1 MKMSLGVFQKLLC
14 FVLLLGFMHASL
26 PFAQGKPSTD
36 FIADQDEIDI
46 YVGQGLSLKTVSN
59 ASNWTPKTKGQYN
72 LEFGFSASHAGSF
85 SKLSL
90 DLVYLKSKQYFQ
102 YADDIVI
109 YLRKADRLF
118 PFQYF
123 W

>member
-1 MKMSLGVFQKLLC
+1 MKTSLGVLQKLLC
-14 FVLLLGFMHASL
+14 FALLLGFMHASL
-26 PFAQGKPSTD
+26 PFAQEKPSTD
-36 FIADQDEIDI
+36 FIADQDEIGI

-59 ASNWTPKTKGQYN
+59 TSNWTPKTKGQYN
-72 LEFGFSASHAGSF
+72 QGFGFGAYHSASF

-90 DLVYLKSKQYFQ
+90 NLVYLKSKQYFLS
-102 YADDIVI
+102 AEDIVI